1 VESTWILLERLA
13 SHRIRS
19 NGVKPGAHRRT
30 AVAALSAAACV
41 FTTAAIAPLAAQEPA
56 ASKTLLPGPGAALTM
71 AKCSICHDIT
81 HVTRSRLSRDEW
93 DDNIRVMI
101 ARGMPN
107 EPAELAVILEYLA
120 TYYNRDKPP
129 PAQSATEQ
137 PTGASAVE
145 RVLTGSGCTACHALD
160 KRLVGPGFREIAV
173 KYKGVSGATAQL
185 AAKVKE
191 GGAGAW
197 GPVPMPPHPQIA
209 DDDLREVVAWILQQ

>member
-1 VESTWILLERLA
+1 VER
-13 SHRIRS
+13 RIR
-19 NGVKPGAHRRT
+19 VKLDALRR
-30 AVAALSAAACV
+30 ASVAALSAATCLFATV
-41 FTTAAIAPLAAQEPA
+41 AIAPLAAQEPA
-56 ASKTLLPGPGAALTM
+56 PSKTLLPGPGAALTM

-93 DDNIRVMI
+93 DDNLRVMI

-107 EPAELAVILEYLA
+107 EPAELAVILDYLA

-129 PAQSATEQ
+129 PAESVAEQ
-137 PTGASAVE
+137 PVGTSVVE
-145 RVLTGSGCTACHALD
+145 RVLANNGCAACHTMD
-160 KRLVGPGFREIAV
+160 KRVVGPAFREIAA
-173 KYKGVSGATAQL
+173 KYKGVSGASAQL

-197 GPVPMPPHPQIA
+197 GQVPMPPHPQIA